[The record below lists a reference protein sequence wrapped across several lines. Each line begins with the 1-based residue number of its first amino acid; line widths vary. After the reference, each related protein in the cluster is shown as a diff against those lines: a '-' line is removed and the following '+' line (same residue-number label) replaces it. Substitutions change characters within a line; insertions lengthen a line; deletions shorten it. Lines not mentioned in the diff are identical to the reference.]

1 MMEKN
6 DHKPNM
12 PIQVDLKKGETYY
25 WCTCGKTSD
34 RPFCDQSHEGT
45 EFQPLEFTV
54 DKDRSAFLCS
64 CRKTNNPPY
73 CDSSHEGDHAYI
85 MSELVK

>member
-1 MMEKN
+1 MEKTDN
-6 DHKPNM
+6 KPNM

-34 RPFCDQSHEGT
+34 RPFCDHSHDGS
-45 EFQPLEFTV
+45 EFTPLEFTV

-64 CRKTNNPPY
+64 CRKTKNPPY